1 MIQAGTIIPEFNN
14 PPPHQSP
21 TTSEIDDII

>member
-1 MIQAGTIIPEFNN
+1 MT

-21 TTSEIDDII
+21 TPF